1 MKINNNGF
9 TLIEIIATLVI
20 VGILSALA
28 GVGIIHIA
36 NGFVFQKRVGE
47 AVQKGQIVMS
57 KIVKE
62 LGEMTSV
69 TATGATYIRYLRD
82 AAPHNIS
89 LSGSNILFDGDVLTD
104 DVSSF
109 QLKYY
114 NLHDSIATGYS
125 STTGIVEISVSLSV
139 LDGIDKTFKNRVY
152 IGE

>member
-1 MKINNNGF
+1 MKKRAF
-9 TLIEIIATLVI
+9 TLIEIIATLVL

-28 GVGIIHIA
+28 GVGILHIA

-57 KIVKE
+57 KIIKE
-62 LGEMTSV
+62 LDSMTSV
-69 TATGATYIRYLRD
+69 TSADETSISYLRD
-82 AAPHNIS
+82 TTPHNIR

-104 DVSSF
+104 DVSLF

-125 STTGIVEISVSLSV
+125 STTGIIEISVSLSV
-139 LDGIDKTFKNRVY
+139 LDGIDRTFKNRVY
-152 IGE
+152 IGDL